1 MSLARHVD
9 TICMLRNES
18 RSAHAC
24 QILRILF
31 ISGWI
36 STVLYN
42 PSTNTGHLSIGL
54 EESQGGGVA
63 RYFTTRAEKSG
74 FLYGLDFVAQG
85 KHPF

>member
-1 MSLARHVD
+1 
-9 TICMLRNES
+9 MLRNES

-31 ISGWI
+31 LSGWI

-54 EESQGGGVA
+54 EESKGGALLDILLPGQK
-63 RYFTTRAEKSG
+63 KSG
-74 FLYGLDFVAQG
+74 FLYGLEFGAQG